1 MNKRKVLKTAVL
13 SLNEM
18 KSNIDCLRAH
28 LIEIGTLKGLSHPET
43 IKSSQELDKWLYKYQ
58 KSISN

>member
-1 MNKRKVLKTAVL
+1 MKTEVL